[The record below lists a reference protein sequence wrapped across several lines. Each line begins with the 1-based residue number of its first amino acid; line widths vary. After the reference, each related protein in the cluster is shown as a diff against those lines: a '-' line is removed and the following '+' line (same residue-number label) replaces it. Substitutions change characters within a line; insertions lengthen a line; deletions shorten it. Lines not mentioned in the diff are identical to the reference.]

1 MDGIKKALVRGD
13 LAPGERVPSLR
24 ELSASA
30 RVNPNTVQHAYQELE
45 REGVIFSRR
54 GQGSFAT
61 ESAAKIAELREQLA
75 KAAVERFIDEMQS
88 LGISPA
94 EAAAIVKAQTEIS
107 GKKG

>member
-24 ELSASA
+24 DLAVSA

-54 GQGSFAT
+54 GQGSFAA
-61 ESAAKIAELREQLA
+61 ESPAKIAELRAQLA
-75 KAAVERFIDEMQS
+75 QQAVEGFIVEMRS
-88 LGISPA
+88 LGIPVA
-94 EAAAIVKAQTEIS
+94 EAAEMVRFANA
-107 GKKG
+107 GKER